1 MNLKLCQKHST
12 TDRGGRD
19 GVMAPFS
26 NNSPHFETR
35 SHAALEKILCFMSK
49 RAIKTTFLMLA
60 FPVLTN
66 AVLRLPVVQ

>member
-1 MNLKLCQKHST
+1 
-12 TDRGGRD
+12 
-19 GVMAPFS
+19 MAPFS